1 MTMLTDKF
9 QSEVDFGTAML
20 LVREMLDAAIIS
32 RQDYARIEKIYVA
45 RYQPVFQILDGFR
58 NGENRDTP

>member
-1 MTMLTDKF
+1 MTMPTDKF

-20 LVREMLDAAIIS
+20 LVREMLDAGVIS
-32 RQDYARIEKIYVA
+32 RQDYAQVEKMYVA
-45 RYQPVFQILDGFR
+45 QYQPVFQILDGFR